1 MQNKKKRVFHIVSH
15 FDVGGAERV
24 AVNIAKSQTEGFEYH
39 VVELIRAHSA
49 FTKVFIKELEDA
61 GIKYHRGL
69 VPEVHFHYLFE
80 RIAAVT
86 FPLWFIF
93 LFLRYRPAV
102 IHSHTEMPD
111 LAVYSF
117 FKMFPTLLR
126 GCKVVRTIHNT
137 QLWTGLKNTGMK
149 VEKFF
154 IRNNSNIAISVAVR
168 DNYTAEYH
176 QTASIIYNGVAPS
189 TQKPFDGIVE
199 GKKNILF
206 AGRLE
211 PQKGIDVLVEII
223 SRLSGD
229 GRFFFHVV
237 GDGSM
242 HAFVQNKLGGLP
254 NVSLRGPIHGLPA
267 YLSSFD
273 YLLMPSVFEG
283 LSIMSLEASMETLPV
298 IANSCPG
305 LRDTLPD
312 DWPLKVN
319 GNSIDAYMHIFNDIV
334 AKEDKSRLGRIA
346 RDFAAA
352 KFGVRQMQTSYEKVY
367 G

>member
-1 MQNKKKRVFHIVSH
+1 MDRH
-15 FDVGGAERV
+15 
-24 AVNIAKSQTEGFEYH
+24 
-39 VVELIRAHSA
+39 
-49 FTKVFIKELEDA
+49 KENW
-61 GIKYHRGL
+61 RG
-69 VPEVHFHYLFE
+69 
-80 RIAAVT
+80 
-86 FPLWFIF
+86 
-93 LFLRYRPAV
+93 
-102 IHSHTEMPD
+102 
-111 LAVYSF
+111 
-117 FKMFPTLLR
+117 
-126 GCKVVRTIHNT
+126 
-137 QLWTGLKNTGMK
+137 

-168 DNYTAEYH
+168 DNYAAEYH
-176 QTASIIYNGVAPS
+176 QTAPIIYNGVAPS

-229 GRFFFHVV
+229 SRFFFHVV

-242 HAFVQNKLGGLP
+242 HAFVQSKLGGLP

-283 LSIMSLEASMETLPV
+283 LSIMSLEASMEALPV

-334 AKEDKSRLGRIA
+334 AKEDKDKLGRIA

>member
-80 RIAAVT
+80 RLAAVT

-137 QLWTGLKNTGMK
+137 QLWTGLKKTGMK

-176 QTASIIYNGVAPS
+176 QTAPIIYN
-189 TQKPFDGIVE
+189 
-199 GKKNILF
+199 
-206 AGRLE
+206 
-211 PQKGIDVLVEII
+211 
-223 SRLSGD
+223 LS
-229 GRFFFHVV
+229 
-237 GDGSM
+237 
-242 HAFVQNKLGGLP
+242 L
-254 NVSLRGPIHGLPA
+254 IH
-267 YLSSFD
+267 
-273 YLLMPSVFEG
+273 
-283 LSIMSLEASMETLPV
+283 I
-298 IANSCPG
+298 
-305 LRDTLPD
+305 
-312 DWPLKVN
+312 
-319 GNSIDAYMHIFNDIV
+319 
-334 AKEDKSRLGRIA
+334 
-346 RDFAAA
+346 
-352 KFGVRQMQTSYEKVY
+352 
-367 G
+367 